1 MYFMNISTTVIG
13 LTFGPEQDLPR
24 DDQTS
29 SSYLSHREQISLVV
43 LDDCTISDKA
53 IKIMRLSLRN
63 TYSSKY

>member
-1 MYFMNISTTVIG
+1 MNISTTVIG

-29 SSYLSHREQISLVV
+29 SSYLV

-63 TYSSKY
+63 THSSKY